1 MIDKVRNCVFYDEN
15 GKEVMRFDKLSNIS
29 ITHSIE
35 AGSIPITEC
44 NFSAYQGGLIGTY
57 KGKEINILLHD
68 IDDDKY
74 ERYKVMYNGD
84 SSM

>member
-1 MIDKVRNCVFYDEN
+1 MIDEIRNCVFYDKN
-15 GKEVMRFDKLSNIS
+15 GKEIIRFDKLSNVS

-35 AGSIPITEC
+35 AGSIPIIDC

-57 KGKEINILLHD
+57 KGREVKVLHD
-68 IDDDKY
+68 VDDDKY
-74 ERYKVMYNGD
+74 EKYKVMYNGD

>member
-1 MIDKVRNCVFYDEN
+1 MIDEIRNCIFYDKN
-15 GKEVMRFDKLSNIS
+15 GKEIIRFDKLSNVS

-35 AGSIPITEC
+35 AGSIPIIDC

-57 KGKEINILLHD
+57 KGKEVEVLHD
-68 IDDDKY
+68 ELNDKY
-74 ERYKVMYNGD
+74 EKYKVMYNGD

>member
-1 MIDKVRNCVFYDEN
+1 MIDEIRNCVFYDKN
-15 GKEVMRFDKLSNIS
+15 GKEIIRFDKLSNVS

-35 AGSIPITEC
+35 ADSIPIIDC
-44 NFSAYQGGLIGTY
+44 NFSAYQGGLIGAY
-57 KGKEINILLHD
+57 KGREVNILHD

-74 ERYKVMYNGD
+74 EKYKVMYNGD

>member
-1 MIDKVRNCVFYDEN
+1 MIDEIRNCVFYDKN
-15 GKEVMRFDKLSNIS
+15 GKEIIRFDKLSNVP

-35 AGSIPITEC
+35 AGSIPIIDC

-57 KGKEINILLHD
+57 KGREVNILHD

-74 ERYKVMYNGD
+74 EKYEVMYNGD
-84 SSM
+84 SGM

>member
-1 MIDKVRNCVFYDEN
+1 MIDEIRNCVFYDKN
-15 GKEVMRFDKLSNIS
+15 GKEIIRFDKLSNVS

-35 AGSIPITEC
+35 TGSIPIIDC

-57 KGKEINILLHD
+57 EGKEVKVLHD
-68 IDDDKY
+68 ELNDKY
-74 ERYKVMYNGD
+74 EKYKVMYNGD

>member
-1 MIDKVRNCVFYDEN
+1 MIDEIRNCVFYDKN
-15 GKEVMRFDKLSNIS
+15 GKEIIRFDKLSNVL

-35 AGSIPITEC
+35 AGSIPTINC

-57 KGKEINILLHD
+57 KGREVNILHD

-74 ERYKVMYNGD
+74 EKYKVMYNGD